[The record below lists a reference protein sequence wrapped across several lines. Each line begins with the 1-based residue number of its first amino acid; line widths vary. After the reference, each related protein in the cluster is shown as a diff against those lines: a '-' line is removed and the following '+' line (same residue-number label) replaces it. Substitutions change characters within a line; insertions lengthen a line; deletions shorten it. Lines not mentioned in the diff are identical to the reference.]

1 MIKLDN
7 GLLLFGFLLGVMFI
21 IAAIFASNVIPIIF
35 KTEDVV
41 VSFNQS
47 QIEVVENI
55 KFTLKEV
62 RNLSEQAKEQSS
74 LNVQMTKINAKN
86 IQNIMNNISEINT
99 KHPPPPPPPALN

>member
-1 MIKLDN
+1 MVIKVDS

-35 KTEDVV
+35 KTEDIV

-47 QIEVVENI
+47 QIEVIENI
-55 KFTLKEV
+55 KDTLKEV
-62 RNLSEQAKEQSS
+62 RNNSEESKQQST

-86 IQNIMNNISEINT
+86 IQNILDNISAINT
-99 KHPPPPPPPALN
+99 KINNK